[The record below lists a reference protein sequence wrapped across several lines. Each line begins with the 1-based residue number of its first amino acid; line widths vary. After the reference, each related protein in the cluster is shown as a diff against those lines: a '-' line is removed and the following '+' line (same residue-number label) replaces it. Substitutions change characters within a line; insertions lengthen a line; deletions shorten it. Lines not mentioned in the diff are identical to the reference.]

1 MTCLVKEHVDNLP
14 LLEKNVSQLQIED
27 IVGKDTG
34 HQPKHH
40 LRRLSNIYSISGVSY
55 TWFWH
60 GYLGSGEG

>member
-14 LLEKNVSQLQIED
+14 LLEENVSQLQIED

-34 HQPKHH
+34 HRPKHH
-40 LRRLSNIYSISGVSY
+40 LRQLSNSFPFSDKSN